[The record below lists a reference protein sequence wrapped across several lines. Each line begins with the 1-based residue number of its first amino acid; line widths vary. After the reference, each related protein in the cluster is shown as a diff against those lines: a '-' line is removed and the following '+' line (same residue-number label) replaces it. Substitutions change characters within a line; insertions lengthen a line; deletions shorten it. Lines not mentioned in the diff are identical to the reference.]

1 MLVRCWLLANRSYAV
16 LSLSED
22 VSDLALKVA
31 GSPDRHVQSMFA
43 SPAVSQRDF
52 PYHKLILD
60 GLWKSIPYSLRR

>member
-31 GSPDRHVQSMFA
+31 WSPDI
-43 SPAVSQRDF
+43 QRDF
-52 PYHKLILD
+52 PMLWLILD
-60 GLWKSIPYSLRR
+60 GL